1 MNLLLPLALAALA
14 LGVPSAA
21 RAQSDAPV
29 PAPQPADGVLVPTWP
44 NSTCPIMGKP
54 ISARLYTDTKLG
66 RIYICCKACV
76 KDIQADVE
84 HAYKTA
90 FPTTEKIANK
100 VCPVT
105 GAPLGKDAVRVELQ
119 GREFLVADKAAA
131 ALAAEDSQ
139 ATLAKAHDMKLV
151 DVRNATCPTTAE
163 PVGKNVIAVIDGRI
177 VRFASA
183 KAIDEARKEPKKAL
197 AKALELRAAE
207 DRARADEAAKGG
219 APKPA
224 GG

>member
-1 MNLLLPLALAALA
+1 MKRTLVIVVALAVAA
-14 LGVPSAA
+14 FAPASRA
-21 RAQSDAPV
+21 RAET
-29 PAPQPADGVLVPTWP
+29 PAPADGVLVPSWP

-54 ISARLYTDTKLG
+54 ISARLYTDTQRG

-90 FPTTEKIANK
+90 YPTTEKIANK

-105 GAPLGKDAVRVELQ
+105 GAPLGKDAVPVEMQ
-119 GREFLVADKAAA
+119 GREFRVADKAAA
-131 ALAAEDSQ
+131 AAAAEDAQ
-139 ATLAKAHDMKLV
+139 ATIAKALDPKLV

-163 PVGKNVIAVIDGRI
+163 PVAKNVYAVIDGRI

-183 KAIDEARKEPKKAL
+183 KAIEEARKDAKKAL

-207 DRARADEAAKGG
+207 EKARADEAAKGG